1 MIFKRRKENNDILAH
16 LPKDL
21 EARRK
26 FRLTLWTNQLVLE
39 RNEILKKT
47 VPSLFRSWKQ
57 AGWW

>member
-39 RNEILKKT
+39 RNEI
-47 VPSLFRSWKQ
+47 
-57 AGWW
+57 